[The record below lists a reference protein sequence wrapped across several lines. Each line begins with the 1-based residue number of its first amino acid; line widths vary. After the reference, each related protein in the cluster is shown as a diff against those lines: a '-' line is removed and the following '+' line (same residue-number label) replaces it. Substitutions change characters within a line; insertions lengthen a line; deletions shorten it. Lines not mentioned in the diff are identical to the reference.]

1 MKIVWVSADPPARA
15 QREAMHWKL
24 YKLPYKQCRAVA
36 PQPLEV
42 EKRESLEAQRQA
54 VIDALNLKEKLNL
67 QSVAEFDAVA
77 EIRDFRR
84 QNAISLCDSSLK
96 WLQRERT
103 VYYYINGRIS
113 TEEYHRGIRS
123 QREKEEEESHDQQ
136 LRDYLDKVADI
147 YDPQRRFPANVMRVI
162 ARRNMSVGKLPQDA
176 LLLPDEATM
185 LVQLYSPSRSWH
197 LQAVPGGGDTA
208 WITIPVPGDSI
219 PELLAE
225 GERLRRRGS
234 GRVHLPSTWEPV
246 TMRLPGAPASP
257 AAPTQAPEAG
267 PRQPPSPGSS
277 RSRSPL
283 PASGAP
289 GDSPLPGRPALD
301 GDLAMASLEA
311 TRALREEYKLRM
323 DKIEAHLAE
332 LSHGILL
339 LMTQLASAPGTL
351 SAAPP
356 APRPPPTPTGGAA
369 RDTGHAP
376 TPPGA

>member
-1 MKIVWVSADPPARA
+1 
-15 QREAMHWKL
+15 MHWKL

-67 QSVAEFDAVA
+67 QSLAEFDAVA
-77 EIRDFRR
+77 ELRDFRR
-84 QNAISLCDSSLK
+84 QNAICLCDSSLR
-96 WLQRERT
+96 WLQTGRI
-103 VYYYINGRIS
+103 VYYYVNGRIS

-123 QREKEEEESHDQQ
+123 QREMEEGGGNDQQ
-136 LRDYLDKVADI
+136 LRDYLDKVTDV
-147 YDPQRRFPANVMRVI
+147 YDPQRLLPANLMRIV
-162 ARRNMSVGKLPQDA
+162 AQRNMTAGKSPQA
-176 LLLPDEATM
+176 AVFLPDEARM
-185 LVQLYSPSRSWH
+185 LAQLYSPARSQQS
-197 LQAVPGGGDTA
+197 QATPDGDDTA
-208 WITIPVPGDSI
+208 FVGLFMPRDSI

-257 AAPTQAPEAG
+257 PAPTQAPEAG

-283 PASGAP
+283 QEPGAP

-311 TRALREEYKLRM
+311 TRALQEEQKLRM

-351 SAAPP
+351 SAAPL

>member
-1 MKIVWVSADPPARA
+1 
-15 QREAMHWKL
+15 
-24 YKLPYKQCRAVA
+24 
-36 PQPLEV
+36 
-42 EKRESLEAQRQA
+42 
-54 VIDALNLKEKLNL
+54 
-67 QSVAEFDAVA
+67 
-77 EIRDFRR
+77 
-84 QNAISLCDSSLK
+84 
-96 WLQRERT
+96 
-103 VYYYINGRIS
+103 
-113 TEEYHRGIRS
+113 
-123 QREKEEEESHDQQ
+123 
-136 LRDYLDKVADI
+136 
-147 YDPQRRFPANVMRVI
+147 
-162 ARRNMSVGKLPQDA
+162 
-176 LLLPDEATM
+176 M

-197 LQAVPGGGDTA
+197 PQAMPGGGDTA

-257 AAPTQAPEAG
+257 AARRQEGSPGAGRGPQPAPGSESSSPLPGTDSAPSTPGTGSPPAPTQAPEAG

-283 PASGAP
+283 QESGAP
-289 GDSPLPGRPALD
+289 GDSPLPQRPALD

-311 TRALREEYKLRM
+311 TRAQLDRQGLDIAELKTQ
-323 DKIEAHLAE
+323 LAE

-351 SAAPP
+351 SAAPQ